1 MKKKTQKIV
10 VWSMTIL
17 MCLGVVA
24 SLLAYFLRS

>member
-10 VWSMTIL
+10 VWSMLIL

-24 SLLAYFLRS
+24 SLLVYFIK